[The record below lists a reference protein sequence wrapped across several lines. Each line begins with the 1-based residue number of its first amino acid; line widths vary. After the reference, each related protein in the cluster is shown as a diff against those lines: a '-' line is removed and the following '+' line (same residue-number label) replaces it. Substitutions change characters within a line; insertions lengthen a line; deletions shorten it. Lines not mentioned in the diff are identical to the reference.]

1 MTDPNIPNDPD
12 RRIYTTREEIEKARA
27 ELRQERRRQMV
38 DLLLWILLG
47 TASFLLFGY
56 SVLWILHNVFQVSR

>member
-1 MTDPNIPNDPD
+1 MDNPHNSYEPD
-12 RRIYTTREEIEKARA
+12 RRIYTTREELEKAR
-27 ELRQERRRQMV
+27 EECMRERRRQIF
-38 DLLLWILLG
+38 DRLLWTVLG